1 VIIPGGVVII
11 AMHEVP
17 SLHVLERTYDVTI
30 SVYEGVVM
38 VMWRGTPQVGSL
50 KRLACYLQAVCD
62 RHGKFSVIISIESMH
77 TTPPG
82 TEARQEN
89 ARLTHR
95 FEEECLGIATI
106 LEGTQIRH
114 SLVRF
119 VMATVQL
126 MSSSRIP
133 QTIFDTTMEATVWTA
148 GLHGT
153 MSSMD
158 LGAALK
164 QSRRTLEANPGPYA
178 AVVAQAAVVAAQTDE
193 PSTASKKAR

>member
-1 VIIPGGVVII
+1 
-11 AMHEVP
+11 MRELP

-38 VMWRGTPQVGSL
+38 VMWRGTPQVSSL
-50 KRLACYLQAVCD
+50 KRLARYLQAVSE

-77 TTPPG
+77 TTPPD

-95 FEEECLGIATI
+95 FENECLGIATI

-133 QTIFDTTMEATVWTA
+133 QTIFDTTIEATVWTA
-148 GLHGT
+148 GLHAT

-164 QSRRTLEANPGPYA
+164 QSRRTPEANPGPYA
-178 AVVAQAAVVAAQTDE
+178 AVVAQAAALAQTDE
-193 PSTASKKAR
+193 PLTVSKKAR